1 MLLLEELFAWPLRR
15 SPGPRPQPV
24 SVQPLPVRSVGK
36 PPTSRPCCGRDLRLP
51 PVLLGVSCQCP
62 NPPPDPSEPS
72 DPQHRLPSAQPPISQ
87 HLRERGAV
95 HSGPKHRGPGPSP
108 STPPA
113 CPAELSSW
121 WGSPPPRDPS
131 WGASSLRCLHHFL
144 CEAAAPVKGPGP
156 AAAPASLAK
165 GSCTFLISSPGD
177 QAREVALALR
187 GGGCLSWQ
195 VPAGPRDPR
204 WKAQEHVEIQVMK
217 APQ

>member
-1 MLLLEELFAWPLRR
+1 MAAAAQPGAQATACLRAASPSEVRGKASYLQTLLR
-15 SPGPRPQPV
+15 PGPPSPSSPPWGFLPV
-24 SVQPLPVRSVGK
+24 SR
-36 PPTSRPCCGRDLRLP
+36 T
-51 PVLLGVSCQCP
+51 
-62 NPPPDPSEPS
+62 PPDPSEPS

-121 WGSPPPRDPS
+121 RGSPPPRDPS
-131 WGASSLRCLHHFL
+131 WGASSLRCLHRFL

-187 GGGCLSWQ
+187 GRGCLSWQ